1 MGWLERDIFG
11 NQLEFEYLH
20 KDLDRLMLLVIMGYI
35 ELFVSEDNLDFI
47 LFLELIFEEANLYY
61 PGVRY
66 LLFVYFKLCWQQAKL
81 GLYA

>member
-11 NQLEFEYLH
+11 NEFVFQYLH

-61 PGVRY
+61 SGVRY